1 MSRRGPGAIASARPR
16 SPTKDERTAKGRRS
30 ISRLTKWLVSVG
42 VLVTALAFGVQW
54 TLHQSYFR
62 VQHVTFV
69 GLRHEGVVE
78 VLRASGFEKHPS
90 MLSVTDVS
98 LTRSLSRF
106 PWINSVQVTKHW
118 PHSVVVTVHE
128 SVAVAVAFTSTHHL
142 VFVDA
147 EGRALGPAPLHEDL
161 PTLVYLHP
169 TSTTWPYQGAGR
181 GAAYVASQLPRA
193 FTTQVSTIT
202 DNAKGNGDTADDD
215 ARHLR
220 FGSPERPA
228 RQVRCHRIGDR
239 AQHLGAR
246 GRRGRDGARRVSRHS
261 TIVMRKA

>member
-1 MSRRGPGAIASARPR
+1 M
-16 SPTKDERTAKGRRS
+16 
-30 ISRLTKWLVSVG
+30 SVG

-147 EGRALGPAPLHEDL
+147 EGRALGPAPLNEDL

-202 DNAKGNGDTADDD
+202 DNAKGNVTLQMTTPVTFVLGPPSD
-215 ARHLR
+215 LR
-220 FGSPERPA
+220 AKFVAIASVIA
-228 RQVRCHRIGDR
+228 
-239 AQHLGAR
+239 
-246 GRRGRDGARRVSRHS
+246 HS
-261 TIVMRKA
+261 TLVPGDVVDVTVPDELAVTPPS